1 MNKDKLCERIIYS
14 IIKNKTSSEI
24 CKELH
29 ISREE
34 FLMGLRAI
42 VESGT
47 PINVDKNGEVLSF
60 GFPKRQKT
68 VYNMPINKEHIRLGL
83 LGDTHLGS
91 KYDDVPSLN
100 RAYDLFED
108 KQVDVVFHSG
118 DFVDGIVSNGDYFK
132 ELKETTYNGQLH
144 YAIDRYPKY
153 SGKTF
158 AVSGNH
164 DDYWHMITGR
174 EIIKDISKERD
185 DIVYLGSSRRFVN
198 INGLLVNVLHGQFNR
213 YNPINNIYEYV
224 NNLPVDRK
232 PHIMHSGHYHNGK
245 YVLYDG
251 VEMFRSGAYMKTSPH
266 DIAQGLR
273 PFNTTFM
280 VDVYF
285 DDNGNVVEVKHK
297 EYEIGNKRR

>member
-1 MNKDKLCERIIYS
+1 MNIDKLCEKIIYL
-14 IIKNKTSSEI
+14 IIQNKTSSQI
-24 CKELH
+24 CKELN

-42 VESGT
+42 SESGT
-47 PINVDKNGEVLSF
+47 HINVDKNGEVLSF

-68 VYNMPINKEHIRLGL
+68 TYDMPLNKEHIRLAL

-91 KYDDVPSLN
+91 KYDDVDSLR
-100 RAYDLFED
+100 RAYDVFED
-108 KQVDVVFHSG
+108 KKVDVVFHSG
-118 DFVDGIVSNGDYFK
+118 DVTDGIVSNGDYFK
-132 ELKETTYNGQLH
+132 ELKETTYDGQLR

-174 EIIKDISKERD
+174 EIIKDISEERD
-185 DIVYLGSSRRFVN
+185 DIVYLGSSRRFIN
-198 INGLLVNVLHGQFNR
+198 INGLKINVLHGKFSR
-213 YNPINNIYEYV
+213 KNPINNIYEYV
-224 NNLPVDRK
+224 NNLPEDRK
-232 PHIMHSGHYHNGK
+232 PNIIHSGHYHNGE

-251 VEMFRSGAYMKTSPH
+251 VKMFRNGAYMKTSPH
-266 DIAQGLR
+266 DIAQGLTSD
-273 PFNTTFM
+273 NATYM

-285 DDNGNVVEVKHK
+285 DDNGNVAEVKHMK
-297 EYEIGNKRR
+297 HTFRRR